1 MRRSD
6 RKPSQQ
12 EPSSPHGDNQ
22 IVAWCYDADVDPLFV
37 RVDARDNVA
46 IVVNP
51 EGLEAGAR
59 FANGLA
65 LRDRIPQSHK
75 IALSDLAAGQPVIRY
90 GETIGRLNRDL
101 PAGSWVREEMIDL
114 PRAPALDELAL
125 ATRVPAPLPRLEG
138 QTFEGYRNADGSAG
152 TKNILG
158 ITTTV
163 QCVAPTVDFAVKRIK
178 QELLPR
184 FPNVDDVVAIT
195 HTYGCGVAIDAPGA
209 AVPIRTLGYISRHAN
224 FGGAPL
230 VVSLGC
236 EKLQPERMLPGGTL
250 RSYGAAQLPVLEA
263 DPYVVK
269 LQDRDL
275 RGFGEMIGAIL
286 RYAEQRLAELDRRR
300 RQTIPASELVVGL
313 QCGGSD
319 AFSGVTCNPAVG
331 YAADLLVRAGATVMF
346 SEVTEVR
353 DAVHLLTPRCVSE
366 TVARDLI
373 AEMRWY
379 DEYLGRGQADRSANP
394 TPGNKRGGLANVV
407 EKALG
412 SVAKAGTSALVS
424 VASQGRRAATRGL
437 VFAATPASDFICG
450 TQQLASMNMHVFTTG
465 EGSPYGLALVPVV
478 KVSSRTALA
487 ERWHDL
493 IDIDAGRIATGQAT
507 LEEVGWEIFQFLLD
521 VASGRKRTWADH
533 WGLHNALAPFN
544 PGPVT

>member
-1 MRRSD
+1 
-6 RKPSQQ
+6 
-12 EPSSPHGDNQ
+12 
-22 IVAWCYDADVDPLFV
+22 
-37 RVDARDNVA
+37 
-46 IVVNP
+46 
-51 EGLEAGAR
+51 
-59 FANGLA
+59 LA
-65 LRDRIPQSHK
+65 
-75 IALSDLAAGQPVIRY
+75 
-90 GETIGRLNRDL
+90 
-101 PAGSWVREEMIDL
+101 
-114 PRAPALDELAL
+114 
-125 ATRVPAPLPRLEG
+125 G
-138 QTFEGYRNADGSAG
+138 QTFEGFRNADGSVG

-163 QCVAPTVDFAVKRIK
+163 QCVAPTVEYAVRRIRT
-178 QELLPR
+178 EILPR

-209 AVPIRTLGYISRHAN
+209 EVPIRTLGHISRHAN
-224 FGGAPL
+224 FGGSPL

-236 EKLQPERMLPGGTL
+236 EKLQPNRMLPGQNL
-250 RSYGAAQLPVLEA
+250 RPFNTQQLPVLEA
-263 DPYVVK
+263 DPYVVR
-269 LQDRDL
+269 LQDQDL
-275 RGFGEMIGAIL
+275 RGFGEIVGAIL
-286 RYAEQRLAELDRRR
+286 RFAEKRLAELNRRR
-300 RQTIPASELVVGL
+300 RETMPASGLSVGL

-353 DAVHLLTPRCVSE
+353 DAVHLLTPRCVTE
-366 TVARDLI
+366 EVARKLI
-373 AEMRWY
+373 GEMKWY
-379 DEYLGRGQADRSANP
+379 DDYLLRGSADRSGNP

-412 SVAKAGTSALVS
+412 SVAKAGTSAITAVS
-424 VASQGRRAATRGL
+424 SQGEKTTAKGL

-465 EGSPYGLALVPVV
+465 EGSPYGLALVPVI

-493 IDIDAGRIATGQAT
+493 IDVDAGRVATGQAT
-507 LEEVGWEIFQFLLD
+507 LAEVGWELYRLILD
-521 VASGRKRTWADH
+521 VASGRKKTWADH

-544 PGPVT
+544 PGPIT